1 MTWNFNPRSR
11 DSCDIYSVE
20 ARNPVYGDDFT
31 FPDQILEGSKILNP
45 PPSTIDATV
54 DTSAIN

>member
-31 FPDQILEGSKILNP
+31 FPEQILEGSQILNAP
-45 PPSTIDATV
+45 LSTNDAT
-54 DTSAIN
+54 INTTATN